1 MKFRIFAILSFS
13 ILFISCNKNR
23 FRIDTSDV
31 DLNIKIERFDQD
43 FMSIDTLNIDNSI
56 LELKKKYGEFF
67 SIYTNNV
74 IMLGDPNANNYK
86 ELIKTFVTDSLVGEV
101 YNETQHV
108 FADITPIQTEV
119 NNAFK
124 YIKHYFP
131 EKNIPRIATH
141 ISGFNQNIVISKDI
155 LSISLD
161 NYLGA
166 DCALYKGI
174 VYDYALYNMNPN
186 KVAPDIILGYLMS
199 EFRTENTGKLL
210 DIIISKGKILYL
222 QSVCMQE
229 RPEQDI
235 IGYTK
240 AQYDWCVTNEQNM
253 WNYLVE
259 NKQLFST
266 SQLVISKYV
275 NPAPFTTYFTQDS
288 PGQATIWLGLQIVKN
303 YMENNTSV
311 SLKDLMADT
320 NYQRIL
326 EESKYKP

>member
-1 MKFRIFAILSFS
+1 MKFKIFAILGFS
-13 ILFISCNKNR
+13 ILFTSCNKDR
-23 FRIDTSDV
+23 FKIDTSKI
-31 DLNIKIERFDQD
+31 DLNTKIERFDQD
-43 FMSIDTLNIDNSI
+43 FMSIDTSNIDNSI
-56 LELKKKYGEFF
+56 LNLKKKYGEFF

-74 IMLGDPNANNYK
+74 IMLGDPNTDNYR
-86 ELIKTFVTDSLVGEV
+86 EVIKAFITDSMVNEV

-108 FADITPIQTEV
+108 FTDITPIQTEI
-119 NNAFK
+119 NTAFK

-131 EKNIPRIATH
+131 KKNIPRIATH
-141 ISGFNQNIVISKDI
+141 ISGFNQNIVVSKDI

-174 VYDYALYNMNPN
+174 VFDYQLYNMNYN

-199 EFRTENTGKLL
+199 EFRTVNTGKLL
-210 DIIISKGKILYL
+210 DIILSRGKILYL
-222 QSVCMQE
+222 QSVCMPE

-240 AQYDWCVTNEQNM
+240 AQYDWCVTNEKNM
-253 WNYLVE
+253 WDYLVE
-259 NKQLFST
+259 KKQLFST

-275 NPAPFTTYFTQDS
+275 NPAPFTTYFTQES
-288 PGQATIWLGLQIVKN
+288 PGQAAIWLGLQIVKN

-311 SLKDLMADT
+311 SLTDLMDET
-320 NYQRIL
+320 NYQKIL
-326 EESKYKP
+326 EESRYKP